1 MMMSM
6 SLWRFAPRI
15 MRPCTRFPR
24 VQLVAPGRC
33 TSLEAAAR
41 TPFGTGF
48 ARLSKSRFVSRRFG
62 AEVW

>member
-1 MMMSM
+1 MMSM
-6 SLWRFAPRI
+6 SLWRFASRT
-15 MRPCTRFPR
+15 MRPHIRLPR
-24 VQLVAPGRC
+24 AQLVAPGGC
-33 TSLEAAAR
+33 TSLVAAAR